1 MLEMIL
7 SVSHYHPFSLFRKMQ
22 ISGAADLASKS
33 QGFSDSTTVKPKEE
47 IVDSYHMEKIRCVCG
62 SSLPTDS
69 MIKVCRVCLLMNDI
83 YKALYSVHPFIEGL
97 LHCFSGLG

>member
-1 MLEMIL
+1 MVSLESWEEYCSTSGMIL
-7 SVSHYHPFSLFRKMQ
+7 CVSLSIFRKMQ

-47 IVDSYHMEKIRCVCG
+47 IVDSYHMDKIRCICG

-69 MIKVCRVCLLMNDI
+69 MIKVSTVCLLKV
-83 YKALYSVHPFIEGL
+83 YKADIFKILMLCS
-97 LHCFSGLG
+97 S